1 MPLPGRTTVVEAPWR
16 TGPLAAFNAGV
27 AQMRNTAYLCSVL
40 SEREIGRRLREL
52 LQEYLG
58 LSIHAAEEATIPN
71 GPARHGPDYVMS
83 AGPHRFV
90 IEAKSAGSTD
100 QVASAIRQ
108 LEEFQ
113 QAYPDAIPLVVV
125 PFMSTGGRAYAAERG
140 MSWLDLSGNASISG
154 PAVRILVDG
163 KPNQFVRP
171 GRPRDLF
178 APRSARVT
186 RALLLEPFA
195 PRSQIQL
202 ARATGLNSGTVSR
215 VVAALLEGGF
225 VERISWTAGETPGAV
240 RVVDPNLLLD
250 AWREAADFSVQR
262 IHRYAVAARTG
273 EDLAKRA
280 AAILADAHVDPAAT
294 GLVAA
299 WCYAPYADFRTV
311 SFYVRELP
319 PTERLLKELG
329 AREEP
334 RGGNLW
340 LVLPKDEGVRMGLQV
355 LKGIPC
361 VSAVQTYVDL
371 RGHPERASDAAT
383 AIKDEYLRWPVTSP
397 RETGIP
403 RDVNPSNEA
412 RHV

>member
-1 MPLPGRTTVVEAPWR
+1 
-16 TGPLAAFNAGV
+16 
-27 AQMRNTAYLCSVL
+27 MRNTGYLCSVL
-40 SEREIGRRLREL
+40 NDREIGRRLREL

-58 LSIHAAEEATIPN
+58 IPVDAAKVPK
-71 GPARHGPDYVMS
+71 ARTSSVRYDPDYVMI
-83 AGPHRFV
+83 AGQNRFV

-108 LEEFQ
+108 LQEFDD
-113 QAYPDAIPLVVV
+113 PDPAAVRMVVV
-125 PFMSTGGRAYAAERG
+125 PFMSAGGRSYAAEHG
-140 MSWLDLSGNASISG
+140 ISWLDLSGNASISG
-154 PAVRILVDG
+154 PGIRVRIEG

-186 RALLLEPFA
+186 RALLLHPFT
-195 PRSQIQL
+195 PKSQIEL
-202 ARATGLNSGTVSR
+202 ARTTGLNRGTISR
-215 VVAALLEGGF
+215 VVAALLDTGL
-225 VERISWTAGETPGAV
+225 VERIPWTAGEAPGAI

-250 AWREAADFSVQR
+250 AWRDAVDFVAHGV
-262 IHRYAVAARTG
+262 HRFAVAARSG
-273 EDLAKRA
+273 EALANRA
-280 AAILADAHVDPAAT
+280 AAVLADAHVDPAAT

-319 PTERLLKELG
+319 HADRLLKELG

-340 LVLPKDEGVRMGLQV
+340 LVLPKDDGVWTGRQV

-361 VSAVQTYVDL
+361 VSAVQAYVDL
-371 RGHPERASDAAT
+371 KGHPERASDAAA
-383 AIKDEYLRWPVTSP
+383 AIKDEYLHWRVSP

-403 RDVNPSNEA
+403 RDADPSNQA